1 MKSIPTSQDKLQ
13 NLQLQLKTAQE
24 NLSIPF
30 AKEQELQETLK
41 RLKQVN
47 AELKIGET
55 SSNEIMEIDDEDDI
69 EIEDYEKQRKR
80 EYVR

>member
-1 MKSIPTSQDKLQ
+1 MSK
-13 NLQLQLKTAQE
+13 
-24 NLSIPF
+24 PF

-47 AELKIGET
+47 AELKIGE
-55 SSNEIMEIDDEDDI
+55 SNNNGVVEIDDEDDI
-69 EIEDYEKQRKR
+69 DIEENEIQRKR

>member
-1 MKSIPTSQDKLQ
+1 MKSIPTTQDKLQ
-13 NLQLQLKTAQE
+13 NLQQQLKTAQE

-41 RLKQVN
+41 RLQYVN
-47 AELKIGET
+47 SKLKIGEI
-55 SSNEIMEIDDEDDI
+55 SKNEIIEVDDDEI
-69 EIEDYEKQRKR
+69 EVENYDKQRKR